1 MIGLTCP
8 KMNAYRRRYMT
19 PEKLHI
25 QTQLTNWLL
34 RRTPTGGV
42 RRVAPLA
49 AAIASEVGNIRTD
62 NQDRAVIVRG
72 RDRHGRDYA
81 IVAVADGIGGMRDGA
96 ACASLA
102 LGALV
107 AALDQQA
114 QRADIEG
121 EQWIRNAVFAADE
134 AVFAQSR
141 GDGGSTLVALV
152 IRPGF
157 SIHWLSVGDSRV
169 YSSNG
174 KSLAQTSIDDTI
186 AGQLGKNLEGSSEQS
201 KLLQF
206 IGMGSELEPHIGEF
220 GHGTLDA
227 VLLTTDGVHYLSS
240 TPNWLGQIVSNAPDP
255 GACVKRLV
263 ELAKWCGG
271 PDNATVAMISLS
283 ANWEP
288 DDRPAYP
295 CLEVWD
301 AFGELQ
307 VIQGYPSARG
317 ESSHIRH
324 DISAVVLPQF
334 EALESQ
340 KESTEGLKFKGVRPG
355 SQPSKAPR
363 KSKSSSRKKSKT
375 SLENHEEE
383 APQLSMKFPTKSV

>member
-1 MIGLTCP
+1 MSS
-8 KMNAYRRRYMT
+8 
-19 PEKLHI
+19 EKLHV

-34 RRTPTGGV
+34 RRTTTGGV

-49 AAIASEVGNIRTD
+49 AAIASETGNVRAD
-62 NQDRAVIVRG
+62 NQDRAVIARG
-72 RDRHGRDYA
+72 RDRNGRDYA
-81 IVAVADGIGGMRDGA
+81 VVAVADGIGGMRDGA

-102 LGALV
+102 IGALI

-114 QRADIEG
+114 RRQDVDG
-121 EQWIRNAVFAADE
+121 DQWIRKAVFAADA
-134 AVFAQSR
+134 AVYAQSR
-141 GDGGSTLVALV
+141 GNGGSTLVALV

-157 SIHWLSVGDSRV
+157 SAHWISVGDSRV
-169 YSSNG
+169 YGANG
-174 KSLAQTSIDDTI
+174 KSLVQMSVDDTI
-186 AGQLGKNLEGSSEQS
+186 AGQLGKNLEGVAEQS

-206 IGMGSELEPHIGEF
+206 IGMGSELEPHIVEL
-220 GHGTLDA
+220 GHGAADA

-255 GACVKRLV
+255 GTCVKRLV

-288 DDRPAYP
+288 DNRPSYL

-307 VIQGYPSARG
+307 ILQGYSSYSELRDMARKRNDNRAVVVSHTDAG
-317 ESSHIRH
+317 GSQLGVNESSTVDEEI
-324 DISAVVLPQF
+324 
-334 EALESQ
+334 
-340 KESTEGLKFKGVRPG
+340 LKNQTPKT
-355 SQPSKAPR
+355 PR
-363 KSKSSSRKKSKT
+363 KSKGSSRKKNKS
-375 SLENHEEE
+375 SPENHEEE

>member
-25 QTQLTNWLL
+25 QTQLTTWLL

-49 AAIASEVGNIRTD
+49 AAIASEMGNIRAD
-62 NQDRAVIVRG
+62 NQDRAVIARG
-72 RDRHGRDYA
+72 RDRHGRYYA
-81 IVAVADGIGGMRDGA
+81 IMAVADGIGGMRDGA

-102 LGALV
+102 IGALV

-114 QRADIEG
+114 QLGDIDG
-121 EQWIRNAVFAADE
+121 EHWIRKAVFAADE

-152 IRPGF
+152 LRPGF

-169 YSSNG
+169 YSSTG
-174 KSLAQTSIDDTI
+174 KSLAQMSVDDTI
-186 AGQLGKNLEGSSEQS
+186 AGQLGKNVEGASEQS

-206 IGMGSELEPHIGEF
+206 IGMGSELEPHIAELAHGES
-220 GHGTLDA
+220 DA
-227 VLLTTDGVHYLSS
+227 VLLTTDGVHFLSS
-240 TPNWLGQIVSNAPDP
+240 TPNWLGQIVN
-255 GACVKRLV
+255 
-263 ELAKWCGG
+263 
-271 PDNATVAMISLS
+271 NATVAMISLL

-288 DDRPAYP
+288 DGRPTYP

-307 VIQGYPSARG
+307 IIQGYPSARG
-317 ESSHIRH
+317 ESIHKH
-324 DISAVVLPQF
+324 YDISAARLPENGTIEPQ
-334 EALESQ
+334 LESD
-340 KESTEGLKFKGVRPG
+340 KDSKFRGVTPRA
-355 SQPSKAPR
+355 QASKAPR
-363 KSKSSSRKKSKT
+363 KSKSATRKKNKAT
-375 SLENHEEE
+375 LKVHEDE
-383 APQLSMKFPTKSV
+383 APQLSMKFPTKPV